1 MLRLL
6 FISHVINVI
15 KYHHFQIDVDD
26 KVTVVVVVVGLAFK
40 NLLQAAKRVVFVV
53 KTASIRMEEDRS
65 LWRPIDRSFRKQ
77 VCCAHSFGAGAAA
90 SISTSKCGN
99 VGDIHN

>member
-15 KYHHFQIDVDD
+15 KYHHFKIDVDD
-26 KVTVVVVVVGLAFK
+26 KVVVVVAVVGLAFK

-53 KTASIRMEEDRS
+53 
-65 LWRPIDRSFRKQ
+65 
-77 VCCAHSFGAGAAA
+77 
-90 SISTSKCGN
+90 
-99 VGDIHN
+99 

>member
-15 KYHHFQIDVDD
+15 KYHHFKIDVDD
-26 KVTVVVVVVGLAFK
+26 KVVVVVVVGLAFK

-53 KTASIRMEEDRS
+53 
-65 LWRPIDRSFRKQ
+65 
-77 VCCAHSFGAGAAA
+77 
-90 SISTSKCGN
+90 
-99 VGDIHN
+99 

>member
-15 KYHHFQIDVDD
+15 KYHHFKIDVDD
-26 KVTVVVVVVGLAFK
+26 KVVVVVAVAVVGLAFK

-53 KTASIRMEEDRS
+53 
-65 LWRPIDRSFRKQ
+65 
-77 VCCAHSFGAGAAA
+77 
-90 SISTSKCGN
+90 
-99 VGDIHN
+99 

>member
-26 KVTVVVVVVGLAFK
+26 KVVVVVVVGLAFK

-53 KTASIRMEEDRS
+53 
-65 LWRPIDRSFRKQ
+65 
-77 VCCAHSFGAGAAA
+77 
-90 SISTSKCGN
+90 
-99 VGDIHN
+99 